1 MENIVIGFNPVIAL
15 LQSNIKIE
23 EVLISINID
32 KSKNRSLLDILDKK
46 SKNIKVSYLKK
57 EELDKIAGTNNNQG
71 IVAKIKTQ
79 INYREINEF
88 KESNTLL
95 ILDHIQDPQNLGAII
110 RSANLFKVD
119 AVVIPEKRACPIT
132 STVIK
137 ASSGAIFF
145 TPIVKINSILST
157 IKNLKEWGF
166 WIYTADM
173 SGEDVRK
180 INFDGKTA
188 LIIGSEDGVS
198 QKVIE
203 NSDFLVK
210 IPTAG
215 NIDSLNAS
223 VASGILLYNVFIN
236 KNHF

>member
-1 MENIVIGFNPVIAL
+1 MGI
-15 LQSNIKIE
+15 
-23 EVLISINID
+23 
-32 KSKNRSLLDILDKK
+32 LDIY
-46 SKNIKVSYLKK
+46 SWYV
-57 EELDKIAGTNNNQG
+57 
-71 IVAKIKTQ
+71 
-79 INYREINEF
+79 
-88 KESNTLL
+88 
-95 ILDHIQDPQNLGAII
+95 
-110 RSANLFKVD
+110 
-119 AVVIPEKRACPIT
+119 
-132 STVIK
+132 
-137 ASSGAIFF
+137 
-145 TPIVKINSILST
+145 
-157 IKNLKEWGF
+157 WG
-166 WIYTADM
+166 
-173 SGEDVRK
+173 GCKK